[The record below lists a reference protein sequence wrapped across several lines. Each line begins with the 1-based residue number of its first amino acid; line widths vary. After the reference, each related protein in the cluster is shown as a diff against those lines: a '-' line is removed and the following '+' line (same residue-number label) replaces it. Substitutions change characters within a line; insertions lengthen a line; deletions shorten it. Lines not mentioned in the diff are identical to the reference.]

1 MNPIL
6 ILLLALT
13 TYSSLYAESKQ
24 LVVYTHRNEQLIK
37 PLFDEFKKETGIN
50 VKFLTGDPG
59 ALIQR
64 LKAEG
69 VATPADLFISVD
81 AGTLWLAEKEG
92 LFQVT
97 QSKLLDDRVP
107 KHLRDPN
114 GNWFG
119 LSLRARTLFYNKEKV
134 KPSELSD
141 YANLALPA
149 WKGRLCLRT
158 SKKVYNHSLVAM
170 LIDEHG
176 VKKTEEIVEG
186 WVANLASDVFENDT
200 KLLEAIERG
209 DCHVGIANTYY
220 LGRLIEAGKVKNV
233 AVHFPLKT
241 HLNISG
247 GGILRHSKNKAQAL
261 QLLEWLTT
269 PKAQKLFAD
278 SNMEYAVTADV
289 PAAKVIEDW
298 GRPTA
303 SEWSLYRAGELQRQ
317 AMMLMD
323 RANYR

>member
-1 MNPIL
+1 
-6 ILLLALT
+6 
-13 TYSSLYAESKQ
+13 
-24 LVVYTHRNEQLIK
+24 
-37 PLFDEFKKETGIN
+37 
-50 VKFLTGDPG
+50 
-59 ALIQR
+59 
-64 LKAEG
+64 
-69 VATPADLFISVD
+69 
-81 AGTLWLAEKEG
+81 
-92 LFQVT
+92 
-97 QSKLLDDRVP
+97 
-107 KHLRDPN
+107 
-114 GNWFG
+114 
-119 LSLRARTLFYNKEKV
+119 
-134 KPSELSD
+134 
-141 YANLALPA
+141 
-149 WKGRLCLRT
+149 
-158 SKKVYNHSLVAM
+158 M